1 MADCAG
7 RIDTA
12 AMVMLFPAGLNVF
25 YSDPERHLPGKILRA
40 TDEIFPYNT
49 STSTRRPSLLASTYA
64 ISTVPCRVVDIPL
77 LAALC

>member
-1 MADCAG
+1 MLVLLGGSCAG

-40 TDEIFPYNT
+40 SDEIFPYNDFDINET
-49 STSTRRPSLLASTYA
+49 PFFAS
-64 ISTVPCRVVDIPL
+64 VH
-77 LAALC
+77 LCNLHSAVSRG